1 MTLAKFNLSAEVKA
15 ILSTLGV
22 AADRYT
28 GGTLAVRSPITG
40 EEIGRLNEDSP
51 EAARAAIEAAH
62 AAFLQWRLVPAPKRG
77 ELIRLLGEELR
88 AAKAALGRLVSIEVG
103 KIVSE
108 GRLVRL
114 GCGVYGLAF
123 TSGLSDRPML
133 FHPHG
138 FIGAARTALT
148 KLGVAWEPT
157 ERELAYQEGRTTEIS
172 AVPAVRIRRRF
183 SRRLSFGLTELVVE
197 R

>member
-1 MTLAKFNLSAEVKA
+1 MA
-15 ILSTLGV
+15 
-22 AADRYT
+22 
-28 GGTLAVRSPITG
+28 
-40 EEIGRLNEDSP
+40 RLNSLQTK
-51 EAARAAIEAAH
+51 IEARIAESREYV
-62 AAFLQWRLVPAPKRG
+62 FLTREFTDLSGRRQV
-77 ELIRLLGEELR
+77 LR
-88 AAKAALGRLVSIEVG
+88 ALR
-103 KIVSE
+103 KIVAE

-138 FIGAARTALT
+138 FIGAARSALT

-157 ERELAYQEGRTTEIS
+157 EGQVAFQEGRSTEVP
-172 AVPAVRIRRRF
+172 AVSAVRIRRRF
-183 SRRLSFGLTELVVE
+183 SRRLSFGQTELVIE

>member
-1 MTLAKFNLSAEVKA
+1 MARPNSLQTKIENRIAESREYVFLTREFTDLS
-15 ILSTLGV
+15 
-22 AADRYT
+22 
-28 GGTLAVRSPITG
+28 
-40 EEIGRLNEDSP
+40 GR
-51 EAARAAIEAAH
+51 R
-62 AAFLQWRLVPAPKRG
+62 QV
-77 ELIRLLGEELR
+77 LR
-88 AAKAALGRLVSIEVG
+88 ALR
-103 KIVSE
+103 KIVAE

-123 TSGLSDRPML
+123 TSGISERPTL
-133 FHPHG
+133 FHPNG

-157 ERELAYQEGRTTEIS
+157 EGEVAFQEGRTTEVP

-183 SRRLSFGLTELVVE
+183 SRRLSFGQTELVVE

>member
-1 MTLAKFNLSAEVKA
+1 MA
-15 ILSTLGV
+15 
-22 AADRYT
+22 
-28 GGTLAVRSPITG
+28 
-40 EEIGRLNEDSP
+40 RLNSLQSK
-51 EAARAAIEAAH
+51 IESRIAQSREYV
-62 AAFLQWRLVPAPKRG
+62 FLTREFTDLSGRRQV
-77 ELIRLLGEELR
+77 LR
-88 AAKAALGRLVSIEVG
+88 ALR
-103 KIVSE
+103 KIVAE

-157 ERELAYQEGRTTEIS
+157 EREIAFREGRSTEVP
-172 AVPAVRIRRRF
+172 AVAAVRIRRRF
-183 SRRLSFGLTELVVE
+183 SRRLSFGRTALLVE

>member
-1 MTLAKFNLSAEVKA
+1 LGRDAADSAREDHGPAPGGGNAVHLPLTTQFAENLSVSEDQV
-15 ILSTLGV
+15 
-22 AADRYT
+22 
-28 GGTLAVRSPITG
+28 VRINDALD
-40 EEIGRLNEDSP
+40 ELQNVDERL
-51 EAARAAIEAAH
+51 ARA
-62 AAFLQWRLVPAPKRG
+62 
-77 ELIRLLGEELR
+77 
-88 AAKAALGRLVSIEVG
+88 
-103 KIVSE
+103 
-108 GRLVRL
+108 VRL

-123 TSGLSDRPML
+123 TSGLSDRPVL

-172 AVPAVRIRRRF
+172 EVPAVRIRRRF
-183 SRRLSFGLTELVVE
+183 SRRLSFGQTELVVE

>member
-1 MTLAKFNLSAEVKA
+1 
-15 ILSTLGV
+15 
-22 AADRYT
+22 
-28 GGTLAVRSPITG
+28 
-40 EEIGRLNEDSP
+40 
-51 EAARAAIEAAH
+51 
-62 AAFLQWRLVPAPKRG
+62 
-77 ELIRLLGEELR
+77 LR
-88 AAKAALGRLVSIEVG
+88 

-108 GRLVRL
+108 GRLARL

-123 TSGLSDRPML
+123 TSGLSERPML

-157 ERELAYQEGRTTEIS
+157 EREVAYQEGRTSELPE
-172 AVPAVRIRRRF
+172 VPAVRIRRRF
-183 SRRLSFGLTELVVE
+183 SRRLSFGQTELVVE